1 MKKYFV
7 LLTHTIRL
15 IAISSDSENNC
26 FSDTDSE
33 NDCFFTDSENDCFS
47 DTDSEN
53 DCFFTDSENGYFF
66 TILVTIH
73 INCTITI
80 TDSMPSFS
88 MCKKSPN
95 IFINQSKNH

>member
-1 MKKYFV
+1 MKK
-7 LLTHTIRL
+7 LLCAIDTHYEVDSNFFT
-15 IAISSDSENNC
+15 DSENDC

-53 DCFFTDSENGYFF
+53 DCFFTNSENGYFF
-66 TILVTIH
+66 TIMVTIH
-73 INCTITI
+73 FNCTITI

-88 MCKKSPN
+88 MCKKK
-95 IFINQSKNH
+95 SKYFYKPV